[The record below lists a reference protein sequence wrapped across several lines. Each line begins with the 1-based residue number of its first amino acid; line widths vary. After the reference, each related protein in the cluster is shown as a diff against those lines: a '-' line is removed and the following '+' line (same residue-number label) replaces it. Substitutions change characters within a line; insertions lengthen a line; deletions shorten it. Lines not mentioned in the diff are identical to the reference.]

1 MSDPDLEGFVRME
14 GVKGKRY
21 LAIKGDLMAY
31 YNTYNVSFAVNRLYC
46 DYLLLANSVQPATV
60 GHNICFEKFRK
71 KNVVPMHIMYLHHFI
86 L

>member
-46 DYLLLANSVQPATV
+46 DYLLLLANSTAS
-60 GHNICFEKFRK
+60 
-71 KNVVPMHIMYLHHFI
+71 NVSQNDF
-86 L
+86 

>member
-31 YNTYNVSFAVNRLYC
+31 YNTYNVSLAVNRLYC
-46 DYLLLANSVQPATV
+46 DHLTEFCSYLFCIIAFLKS
-60 GHNICFEKFRK
+60 
-71 KNVVPMHIMYLHHFI
+71 
-86 L
+86 